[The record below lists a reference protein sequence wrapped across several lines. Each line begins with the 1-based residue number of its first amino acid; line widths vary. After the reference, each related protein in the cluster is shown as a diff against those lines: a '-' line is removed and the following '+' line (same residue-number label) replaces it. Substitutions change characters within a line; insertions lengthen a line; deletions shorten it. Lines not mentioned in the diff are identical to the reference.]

1 MAPRQMTRKKAELL
15 LQPLGSQAKARINRR
30 KQDAVSRPAIG
41 LVGEPQTVAV
51 SPRVFD
57 DIGPA
62 QLHSSP
68 LRSRRNPT
76 AAKDKAYMRP
86 RRRMIKPF
94 SFLFL
99 TKFLTSCHVARPHDN
114 FRAAARHTIAG
125 LLMI

>member
-30 KQDAVSRPAIG
+30 KQDAVSQPTIG
-41 LVGEPQTVAV
+41 LVGKPQTVAV

-68 LRSRRNPT
+68 PEIAAQSYRRQEQSVHAP
-76 AAKDKAYMRP
+76 KVSHDKT
-86 RRRMIKPF
+86 
-94 SFLFL
+94 FLFPIPYQVFN
-99 TKFLTSCHVARPHDN
+99 FLPH
-114 FRAAARHTIAG
+114 RAPSR
-125 LLMI
+125 